1 MAADDLL
8 DNFNEFM
15 DSADDDIVKGRLNS
29 AGSLLFKALVALC
42 DHAIFEKSRLVVK
55 NHDERFRTLRIS
67 FPEVYDVVDGL
78 FGIYTDAY
86 SRRLTKEDVEKLKGG
101 VEKVARLLKIER
113 AGG

>member
-1 MAADDLL
+1 MPDELL

-15 DSADDDIVKGRLNS
+15 DSADDDIAKERWNS

-42 DHAIFEKSRLVVK
+42 DHAIFEKSRLIVK

-67 FPEVYDVVDGL
+67 FPEVYDVVDEL

-86 SRRLTKEDVEKLKGG
+86 SRRLARGDVEKLKTG
-101 VEKVARLLKIER
+101 VEQVAKLLKIER
-113 AGG
+113 TGR